1 MRTIQTWPLATLLTS
16 GWCQLLH
23 RSTYCTACRQLFEP
37 RSAAAANKNEFA
49 ATCRSPPLQLEQAL
63 SGALGT
69 RRTPAADIDALELL
83 PGESISEFR
92 VAARGTGEVLFDA
105 YSTFAYTW
113 LATRPAQR
121 TIDAHGSDADAA
133 ARGGAEERV
142 ELLLGSGLTGAG
154 YKGVPLQRYLLTQV
168 ALPFHWLYSRVIL
181 RAAAGQLQADS
192 SSGKR

>member
-1 MRTIQTWPLATLLTS
+1 MAIGNSFELRLLSAPASFTLPTALLVGS
-16 GWCQLLH
+16 VPNNKVQLQRAKPNSEL
-23 RSTYCTACRQLFEP
+23 P
-37 RSAAAANKNEFA
+37 G
-49 ATCRSPPLQLEQAL
+49 RSPPLQLEQAL

-69 RRTPAADIDALELL
+69 RRTPAANVDALELL

-113 LATRPAQR
+113 LATRPAPR
-121 TIDAHGSDADAA
+121 AGGAHDLDADAA

-181 RAAAGQLQADS
+181 RAAAGQLQADG